1 MNRFMMAAAAAAL
14 MTSTAAFAEEAP
26 RLTGDFASQH
36 VEYGQ
41 AARGNVVGGGFAMV
55 TGVDEE
61 GRPVITYADSTSTQQ
76 GLAGKVPA
84 VVNQAGR
91 DRTIWVPANGVRG

>member
-1 MNRFMMAAAAAAL
+1 MNRFLMAAAAAAL

-36 VEYGQ
+36 VDYSGVN
-41 AARGNVVGGGFAMV
+41 RGNIVGGGYAMV

-61 GRPVITYADSTSTQQ
+61 GRPVIAYRDQNFVQQ
-76 GLAGKVPA
+76 GLAGRVPA
-84 VVNQAGR
+84 VQNQGGR
-91 DRTIWVPANGVRG
+91 DHTVYVPASALRG